1 MPVDVAAELRRL
13 NQTPVPDL
21 KARYAEVFGEATRS
35 NNRDYLVKRIIWRL
49 QAREEGD
56 LSARA
61 RRGAEELADDA
72 DLRTRAPKAE
82 PHANGLPLVASI
94 RVPRMSPAPTPGMVL
109 TREYKGRLI
118 AARVLPK
125 GYEYEGKVYRSLTAI
140 ANEVTGGHWNGR
152 LFFRLGR
159 GQKAEPQETTA

>member
-1 MPVDVAAELRRL
+1 MPVDVAAEVRRL
-13 NQTPVPDL
+13 TQMRVPDL
-21 KARYAEVFGEATRS
+21 KARYAEMFGEATRS
-35 NNRDYLVKRIIWRL
+35 NNRDYLVKRIVWRL

-61 RRGAEELADDA
+61 RRRAEELADDA
-72 DLRTRAPKAE
+72 DLRTRAPKGEAA
-82 PHANGLPLVASI
+82 PNGRALVASI
-94 RVPRMSPAPTPGMVL
+94 RVPRTSPAPTPGMVL

-125 GYEYEGKVYRSLTAI
+125 GYEHEGKVYRSLTAI

-152 LFFRLGR
+152 LFFNLVQGR
-159 GQKAEPQETTA
+159 KAEPQEATA